1 MIKIEEMSLLDFEA
15 IKNCLQSEFD
25 DFWTESIL
33 KSELEN
39 ENSKYIVAKENQNI
53 VGFAGIII
61 LPDDVEIT
69 NIVTKKS
76 ERKKGIGNLL
86 LDKLIIMAR
95 ETGKDNIS
103 LEVNEKNIIAINLY
117 KKFGFET
124 VGRRKKYYN
133 QKEDAIIMT
142 KNF

>member
-1 MIKIEEMSLLDFEA
+1 MVKIEEMSLLDFEA
-15 IKNCLQSEFD
+15 IKDSLQSEFD

-39 ENSKYIVAKENQNI
+39 ENSKYIVAKENKNI

-76 ERKKGIGNLL
+76 ERKKGIVNLL

-95 ETGKDNIS
+95 DTGKGNIS

-117 KKFGFET
+117 EKFGFET